1 MLFETLSQPLIAL
14 YLFGVGFLC
23 GIIFDLNNL
32 ICMFAKTDK
41 VLRFVLD
48 IICTFLVFGIF
59 FLLILNISFGEIR
72 FYQILLFVLS
82 IFLYRITF
90 GKLFAKLIE
99 KCYIKLIGLK
109 NKIFK
114 HFNQK
119 RNKKV
124 ELKNKKLTL

>member
-14 YLFGVGFLC
+14 YLIGVGFLC

-32 ICMFAKTDK
+32 ICIFAKTDK

-48 IICTFLVFGIF
+48 IICTFLAFGIF
-59 FLLILNISFGEIR
+59 FLLILKISFGEIR
-72 FYQILLFVLS
+72 FYQVFLFVLS
-82 IFLYRITF
+82 IFLYRITL

-99 KCYIKLIGLK
+99 KCYIKLIALK

-114 HFNQK
+114 FFQS
-119 RNKKV
+119 KKKQ
-124 ELKNKKLTL
+124 EN